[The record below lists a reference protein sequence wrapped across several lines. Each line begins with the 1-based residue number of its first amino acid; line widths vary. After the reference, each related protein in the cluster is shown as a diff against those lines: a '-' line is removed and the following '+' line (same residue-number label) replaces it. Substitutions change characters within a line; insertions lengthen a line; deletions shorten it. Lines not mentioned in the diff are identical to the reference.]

1 MGTFFAFHPRPL
13 PAPLS
18 APRALASDLDKQSYW
33 FGFLLGSG
41 ITVCELYK
49 IGLLTRND
57 ADDWLKE
64 LFNTD
69 PDVPRISIRMAKDQL
84 LGDRDYRNCPLP
96 K

>member
-1 MGTFFAFHPRPL
+1 MALFRPAL
-13 PAPLS
+13 LALALTLT

-49 IGLLTRND
+49 IGLLTRSD

-64 LFNTD
+64 LFKTD
-69 PDVPRISIRMAKDQL
+69 PDVPRVSIRKAKDQL
-84 LGDRDYRNCPLP
+84 AEDRAYRSCPLP